1 MGETIRIT
9 ASDGHELDAYRADPE
24 APARAGLVVIQE
36 IFGVNDHIRD
46 VADGFAA
53 DGFAV
58 IAPAL
63 FDRAEPGVQL
73 GYVGPD
79 RDRGLAIHADV
90 GWDGPVLDI
99 AAAVAA
105 LAPAGRV
112 GVVGYC
118 WGGSLAWLAACRL
131 DVDCSVGYYGG
142 QIKDHL
148 GEKPRCP
155 VMLQFG
161 DTDESILLEDVDA
174 IRAAHGDVPV
184 HVYPGGHGF
193 NCDRRPSHH
202 PESAVK
208 ARERTLAF
216 FAEHLG

>member
-1 MGETIRIT
+1 MGETIRLT
-9 ASDGHELDAYRADPE
+9 ASDGHELDAYLAEPS

-36 IFGVNDHIRD
+36 IFGVNVHIRT

-53 DGFAV
+53 DGYTA

-63 FDRAEPGVQL
+63 FDRVEPGVEL
-73 GYVGPD
+73 GYEDPD
-79 RDRGLAIHADV
+79 RDRGRAISGEV

-99 AAAVAA
+99 AAAAQA
-105 LAPAGRV
+105 LKPAGRV

-131 DVDCSVGYYGG
+131 KVDCSVGYYGG
-142 QIKDHL
+142 KIKDYL
-148 GEKPRCP
+148 DETPRCP

-161 DTDESILLEDVDA
+161 DADKSIPLEDVDT

-193 NCDRRPSHH
+193 NCDRRASHN
-202 PESAVK
+202 PESAAQ
-208 ARERTLAF
+208 ARERTITF
-216 FAEHLG
+216 IAEHLG